1 MNQFERALL
10 NPTSVYQ
17 KPMDVV
23 HDESLSRDQKIQI
36 LERWEYDARELQVA
50 EEENMPELTPKEKGS
65 MLSRVI
71 EALIELGAR

>member
-1 MNQFERALL
+1 MNQFKKALL
-10 NPTSVYQ
+10 SPTSVYQ